1 MCLYVHQLFQSLWR
15 CCIPFYKSGSHI
27 HSHIHTLWLWYTIRK
42 FTLNAFYYSRWWF
55 LENLHS
61 HIFSYIISHTTS
73 LLYNRKEQKARILLK
88 KFAVG
93 FLLLLS
99 FFLLFFFCSI
109 AVAMPQCCM
118 FIILNCLYDTFIQ
131 LTECTHKQGWMWTKP
146 ACFNL
151 HVWEIKHVHWS
162 LAFCLFIMSVH
173 GQL

>member
-15 CCIPFYKSGSHI
+15 CCIPFCKSGSHI

-99 FFLLFFFCSI
+99 FFLLFFFSVALQWQWPSAACLSFWIVCMTHSSNWLNAHTNKDECEQSLHASI
-109 AVAMPQCCM
+109 
-118 FIILNCLYDTFIQ
+118 
-131 LTECTHKQGWMWTKP
+131 
-146 ACFNL
+146 
-151 HVWEIKHVHWS
+151 S
-162 LAFCLFIMSVH
+162 MSEK
-173 GQL
+173 